1 MSTILLRKIIRDLRA
16 RRASLIALVFIMA
29 FGISS
34 FICFLSVYR
43 DTAAA
48 KDAYY
53 RQNRLATLIVR
64 MKRAPASVLDDVRA
78 LPNVASAR
86 GRVSIS
92 AVLEIPRND
101 SPISGMAISLP
112 AKRTPILNDVVLRAG
127 TWFSS
132 DGNREVLV
140 TEEFARANRLIPG
153 DHIKVLLLDEQHD
166 FLIVGLVSAPEYV
179 YLVPPA
185 GGLAPD
191 PARFGAV
198 YLPERFLQEASE
210 LDGAFNQILVSVND
224 PAKGAVRTLEERLKV
239 QLDLYGVVQVAKMI
253 DQPSPQFL
261 DNELE
266 NVRKSSTMTPAIFLG
281 AAALILNVLVA
292 RLVHQ
297 QRGVIGT
304 LKAIGYTSRQVLLH
318 YVGYGIAIG
327 TLGATAGVVLGS
339 IFHNLM
345 LLLYRSIFSIP
356 NIEYHFYPDL
366 FIWAFVICILAAVA
380 GTLKG
385 VRAAAKL
392 EPAAAMQPPP
402 PEKGRRIILE
412 RFPLLWNRLNFRMRM
427 VFRDI
432 FRNPFRSLVSIFV
445 AMLAMTMM
453 EGAFC
458 MRDALMFLMRFEY
471 QLVMHN
477 DLSLSLRDPRGRHYD
492 AEEKNLPGVAQTESQ
507 LNVPCDLMNGNRAR
521 VISVTGID
529 ATPTL
534 YTPVDRFERPVTI
547 PRTGILL
554 TKKLAEILDVKVGD
568 FITLHPLIGE
578 RREARVRVEG
588 TIDTYVGLSAYASIP
603 FLSRLI
609 GEEWAA
615 NTLLIK
621 NYGSGAPAA
630 LIEDVKER
638 RQVTAVGER
647 ARALAQFEGTFGKV
661 NATIIGIFVVF
672 AGLIGFGSVLNSSLV
687 SLSERQR
694 AVGTLRV
701 LGYTP
706 GQIAAIFAG
715 ESAILYTIGSL
726 IGIYTGTLY
735 VRLLVK
741 VYSSEIFRFPE
752 VIRPERMVQSIIV
765 MTCSMILAQLIV
777 HRLIAKMN
785 WLDVLKVK
793 E

>member
-1 MSTILLRKIIRDLRA
+1 MSLILLRKILRDLRA
-16 RRASLIALVFIMA
+16 RRASLVALVFIMA

-43 DTAAA
+43 DTARA
-48 KDAYY
+48 KDNYY

-64 MKRAPASVLDDVRA
+64 MKRAPASVLEEVRG

-86 GRVSIS
+86 GRIS
-92 AVLEIPRND
+92 MAAVIGIPRND

-112 AKRTPILNDVVLRAG
+112 AKHTPILNDVVLRAG
-127 TWFSS
+127 TWFSR
-132 DGNREVLV
+132 DGNREILV
-140 TEEFARANRLIPG
+140 TEEFAKTNGLIPG
-153 DHIKVLLLDEQHD
+153 DHLKVLLMDEQHD
-166 FLIVGLVSAPEYV
+166 FLITGLVSAPEYV

-198 YLPERFLQEASE
+198 YLPERFLQEASD
-210 LDGAFNQILVSVND
+210 LDGAFNQILISVAD
-224 PAKGAVRTLEERLKV
+224 DSSGAIHTLEERLKAH
-239 QLDLYGVVQVAKMI
+239 LDLYGVLQVAKMI

-261 DNELE
+261 NNELE
-266 NVRKSSTMTPAIFLG
+266 NVRKSSTMTPLIFLG

-292 RLVHQ
+292 RLVNQ

-304 LKAIGYTSRQVLLH
+304 LKAIGYTSRQVLFH
-318 YVGYGIAIG
+318 YVGYGVAIG
-327 TLGATAGVVLGS
+327 TLGALAGVVLGA

-345 LLLYRSIFSIP
+345 LMLYRKIFSIP
-356 NIEYHFYPDL
+356 NIEHHFYPDL
-366 FIWAFVICILAAVA
+366 FVGAFVICILAAVA

-385 VRAAAKL
+385 VRAAARL
-392 EPAAAMQPPP
+392 APAAAMQPPP
-402 PEKGRRIILE
+402 PEKGRRIALE
-412 RFPLLWNRLNFRMRM
+412 RIGFIWRRMSFRTRM
-427 VFRDI
+427 IMRDI
-432 FRNPFRSLVSIFV
+432 FRNPFRSLVSILV
-445 AMLAMTMM
+445 ATLAMTMM

-507 LNVPCDLMNGNRAR
+507 LNVPCDLINGNRTR
-521 VISVTGID
+521 LVSVTGID
-529 ATPTL
+529 GNPTL
-534 YTPVDRFERPVTI
+534 YTPVDRQERPVPI
-547 PRTGILL
+547 PASGIIL
-554 TKKLAEILDVKVGD
+554 TKKLAEILDVRTGD
-568 FITLHPLIGE
+568 FITLHPLVGE
-578 RREARVRVEG
+578 RRKTSVRVEG
-588 TIDTYVGLSAYASIP
+588 TIDTYVGLSAYASLP
-603 FLSRLI
+603 YLSRLI

-621 NYGSGAPAA
+621 NYGSGAPRA
-630 LIEDVKER
+630 LIEEVKER
-638 RQVTAVGER
+638 PQVTAVGER

-661 NATIIGIFVVF
+661 NATIIGIFVLF

-735 VRLLVK
+735 VHLLVK
-741 VYSSEIFRFPE
+741 VYSSEIFRFPA
-752 VIRPERMVQSIIV
+752 VIRPERMVQSVIV
-765 MTCSMILAQLIV
+765 MTCSMILAQFIV
-777 HRLIAKMN
+777 YRLIAKMN
-785 WLDVLKVK
+785 WIDVLKVK

>member
-1 MSTILLRKIIRDLRA
+1 
-16 RRASLIALVFIMA
+16 
-29 FGISS
+29 
-34 FICFLSVYR
+34 
-43 DTAAA
+43 
-48 KDAYY
+48 YY
-53 RQNRLATLIVR
+53 RQNRLASLIVR
-64 MKRAPASVLDDVRA
+64 MKRAPANVLDEVRA

-86 GRVSIS
+86 GRVSIG
-92 AVLEIPRND
+92 AVIEIPRND
-101 SPISGMAISLP
+101 NPISGIAISLP
-112 AKRTPILNDVVLRAG
+112 PKHSPILNDVVLRAG

-132 DGNREVLV
+132 DGNREILV
-140 TEEFARANRLIPG
+140 TEEFATANKLIPG

-198 YLPERFLQEASE
+198 YLPERFLQEASD
-210 LDGAFNQILVSVND
+210 LDGAYNQILVSVAD
-224 PAKGAVRTLEERLKV
+224 ESKGAVHTLEERLKAY
-239 QLDLYGVVQVAKMI
+239 LDLYGVIQVAKMI

-261 DNELE
+261 ENELE
-266 NVRKSSTMTPAIFLG
+266 NIRKSSTLTPVIFLG

-304 LKAIGYTSRQVLLH
+304 LKAIGYTSRQVLVH
-318 YVGYGIAIG
+318 YVGYGVAIG
-327 TLGATAGVVLGS
+327 ALGGIAGSLLGAV
-339 IFHNLM
+339 FHGLM
-345 LLLYRSIFSIP
+345 LILYRTIFSLP
-356 NIEYHFYPDL
+356 HIEYHSYPDL
-366 FIWAFVICILAAVA
+366 FVWAFVICIVAAVA

-402 PEKGRRIILE
+402 PEKGRKIALE
-412 RFPLLWNRLNFRMRM
+412 RITFIWSRMNFRVRM
-427 VFRDI
+427 IMRDI
-432 FRNPFRSLVSIFV
+432 FRNPFRSMVSIFV

-458 MRDALMFLMRFEY
+458 MRDALKFLMRFEY
-471 QLVMHN
+471 QLMMHN
-477 DLSLSLRDPRGRHYD
+477 DLSLSLRDPRGKFYD
-492 AEEKNLPGVAQTESQ
+492 AEEKNLAGVAQTESQ
-507 LNVPCDLMNGNRAR
+507 LNVPCDLINGNRAR
-521 VISVTGID
+521 LVGVTGLD
-529 ATPTL
+529 KDQTL
-534 YTPVDRFERPVTI
+534 FTPVDRYERRILI
-547 PRTGILL
+547 PDNGIIL
-554 TKKLAEILDVKVGD
+554 TKKLAEILDVKAGD
-568 FITLHPLIGE
+568 FITLHPLVGE
-578 RREARVRVEG
+578 RRVAQVRVEG
-588 TIDTYVGLSAYASIP
+588 TIDTYVGLSAYASLP
-603 FLSRLI
+603 YLSRLI

-621 NYGSGAPAA
+621 NFGSAPRS
-630 LIEDVKER
+630 LIEEVKER
-638 RQVTAVGER
+638 PQVTAMGER
-647 ARALAQFEGTFGKV
+647 ARALAQFEGTFGKA

-672 AGLIGFGSVLNSSLV
+672 AALIGFGSVLNSSLV

-706 GQIAAIFAG
+706 RQIAAIFAG

-735 VRLLVK
+735 VHLLVK
-741 VYSSEIFRFPE
+741 VYSSEIFRFPA
-752 VIRPERMVQSIIV
+752 VIRPERMVQSMIV
-765 MTCSMILAQLIV
+765 MTCSMVLAQLIV
-777 HRLIAKMN
+777 YRLIAKMN
-785 WLDVLKVK
+785 WIDVLKVK